1 MAIPDFDL
9 GQIPAVSVDRLNK
22 NRVLVLWYY

>member
-1 MAIPDFDL
+1 MAILDVDL
-9 GQIPAVSVDRLNK
+9 VQIWVLSVDRLNK